1 VSSNQQGELSS
12 ALLSICGV
20 VGEGD
25 EMIKVRIGNTE
36 KDLRNIRESWINE
49 QLNRRR
55 SDGGYTCVQVIID
68 EPPLNMVLSTPN
80 CPSNGGGR
88 PPNAREQRIFELW
101 EKYKLNSPGFT
112 GGNLKAFLKQIS

>member
-55 SDGGYTCVQVIID
+55 SDGGYTCV
-68 EPPLNMVLSTPN
+68 
-80 CPSNGGGR
+80 
-88 PPNAREQRIFELW
+88 
-101 EKYKLNSPGFT
+101 
-112 GGNLKAFLKQIS
+112 